1 MSASRGD
8 ATGAPSQARTR
19 GDGDY
24 TRRVRA
30 PVLGAFGAP
39 VAGEFRDLQP
49 TPGAEVLAALAAG
62 VNRVDLAK
70 ASGGFY

>member
-1 MSASRGD
+1 
-8 ATGAPSQARTR
+8 
-19 GDGDY
+19 
-24 TRRVRA
+24 VRA